1 MIAAPRRTGVVRTRP
16 RLRRGVHVGFVFGA
30 VALGLIAV
38 TWGGGAVAAALDQWG
53 KHKVTARVVS
63 VHAHEYPKFLGLRY
77 TTRDG
82 RKILTVMDERHAE
95 DVKKGAEIEVLYD
108 PDDPEEAQRY
118 QRLGSAP
125 VVVAAFAA
133 GAAVL
138 GTAAYRTRGKAAAT

>member
-53 KHKVTARVVS
+53 KHKVTAQVLS
-63 VHAHEYPKFLGLRY
+63 VHAHEYPKFLSIRY

-118 QRLGSAP
+118 QDVKSAP
-125 VVVAAFAA
+125 LVALPLAA
-133 GAAVL
+133 GSAVL
-138 GTAAYRTRGKAAAT
+138 GIAAYRLRGKPAR